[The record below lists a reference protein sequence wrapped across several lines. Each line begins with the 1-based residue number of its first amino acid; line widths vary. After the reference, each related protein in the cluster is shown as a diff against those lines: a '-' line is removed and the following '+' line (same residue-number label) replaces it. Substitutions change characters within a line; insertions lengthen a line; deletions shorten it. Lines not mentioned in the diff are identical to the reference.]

1 MATHLNPSGC
11 LRLDKVKLKF
21 YPSPSPD
28 RPSAATWYL
37 KIWPDAS
44 CITEQNKEGAGDVGF
59 SRASLFLR
67 LWKYLKFTLSK
78 LQLDTEN

>member
-1 MATHLNPSGC
+1 MGFG
-11 LRLDKVKLKF
+11 V
-21 YPSPSPD
+21 
-28 RPSAATWYL
+28 L

-44 CITEQNKEGAGDVGF
+44 CIAEQNKEGAGDVGF
-59 SRASLFLR
+59 LRASLVLR